1 MVALISFFARTCEF
15 SCLASP
21 QCMYIA
27 IVCIL
32 HNILA
37 SVCILHTAN
46 RAPGGENSKTGLE
59 KLANHYVCGIFNGA
73 FERCL
78 GLTSIE

>member
-1 MVALISFFARTCEF
+1 
-15 SCLASP
+15 
-21 QCMYIA
+21 MYIA
-27 IVCIL
+27 SVCIL

-37 SVCILHTAN
+37 SVCILDTAN